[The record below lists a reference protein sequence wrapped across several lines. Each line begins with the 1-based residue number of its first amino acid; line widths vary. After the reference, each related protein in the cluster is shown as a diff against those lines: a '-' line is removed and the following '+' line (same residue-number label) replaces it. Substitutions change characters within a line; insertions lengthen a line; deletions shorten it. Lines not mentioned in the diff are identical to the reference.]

1 VTVQRASDQAQTT
14 TRTTRRQRPLRDR
27 TCYRCLSVL
36 RTKSETTRVY
46 CERCRSRYGFP
57 KVGQA
62 EPATAGPLLVGG
74 RHGD

>member
-1 VTVQRASDQAQTT
+1 MTVQRASDQAQTT
-14 TRTTRRQRPLRDR
+14 TKTARRQRPLREL
-27 TCYRCLSVL
+27 TCYRCLSAV

-62 EPATAGPLLVGG
+62 EPNTAGPLLVGS

>member
-57 KVGQA
+57 KVGRPESA
-62 EPATAGPLLVGG
+62 LTGPLLVGG
-74 RHGD
+74 GHGG